1 MATLIRGNEMAQY
14 TFGTSDSWSNT
25 LIIREKVNKGFKYY
39 TLDSNIPEF
48 LKTFQKSTC
57 KSKLIEAHTIGLWIK
72 PKNVTWLDIKEAQ
85 ILLNL

>member
-14 TFGTSDSWSNT
+14 TFGSNDKWSNT

-39 TLDSNIPEF
+39 TLDWGIPEF
-48 LKTFQKSTC
+48 LKTFQKSTR